1 MTRFLTTTALILAMA
16 TPALANDMLREKVQG
31 KLDASVQDVDV
42 SALTDEQVR
51 ALYAGLSSDV
61 SAAERNA
68 LIESIVA
75 DPQYRMDETAMGDYG
90 NFGADNDLRGVVAD
104 MLANEPVDVDVSELS
119 DAQVSALYL
128 ELSSG
133 DVTDSTTIESIVEQ

>member
-1 MTRFLTTTALILAMA
+1 MTRFLTTTALVLALA
-16 TPALANDMLREKVQG
+16 APALANDMLRAKVEDR
-31 KLDASVQDVDV
+31 LDQSTQDVDV

-51 ALYAGLSSDV
+51 ALYAGLSSGD

-75 DPQYRMDETAMGDYG
+75 DPQYRMDETVMGDYG
-90 NFGADNDLRGVVAD
+90 NFGADNDLRRVVAA
-104 MLANEPVDVDVSELS
+104 MLATEPVDVNVAELS

-128 ELSSG
+128 ELTSG
-133 DVTDSTTIESIVEQ
+133 DGSDATTIEGIVAQ

>member
-1 MTRFLTTTALILAMA
+1 MTRFLTTTALVLAMA
-16 TPALANDMLREKVQG
+16 TPALANDMLREKVDQRLEG
-31 KLDASVQDVDV
+31 SAQEVDV

-51 ALYAGLSSDV
+51 ALYAGLSSDN

-75 DPQYRMDETAMGDYG
+75 DPQYRMDDTVMDEYG
-90 NFGADNDLRGVVAD
+90 NFGADNDLRNVVAD
-104 MLANEPVDVDVSELS
+104 MLANEPVDVDVSQLT

-128 ELSSG
+128 ELTSG
-133 DVTDSTTIESIVEQ
+133 DATDTTRIEAIVEQ